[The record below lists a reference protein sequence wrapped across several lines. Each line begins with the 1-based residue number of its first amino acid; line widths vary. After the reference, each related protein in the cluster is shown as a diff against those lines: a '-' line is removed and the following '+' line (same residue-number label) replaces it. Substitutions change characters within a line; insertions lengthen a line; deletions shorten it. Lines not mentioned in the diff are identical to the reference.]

1 VTLPEAFA
9 QVPVDLDHVQ
19 VIEPREQG
27 DGQGSESGS
36 DLDDMIVAAGID
48 RPHDSLDDLRV
59 DEEMLAEP
67 LPRDVTAS
75 RHSG

>member
-1 VTLPEAFA
+1 MTLPESLA

-27 DGQGSESGS
+27 EGQRSETGS
-36 DLDDMIVAAGID
+36 DLDDAVVAARID
-48 RPHDSLDDLRV
+48 GFDDLLDDLRI
-59 DEEMLAEP
+59 DEKMLAEP
-67 LPRDVTAS
+67 FPREVTAS

>member
-1 VTLPEAFA
+1 
-9 QVPVDLDHVQ
+9 VQ

-27 DGQGSESGS
+27 KSQRSKSGP
-36 DLDDMIVAAGID
+36 DLDDMIVAARVD
-48 RPHDSLDDLRV
+48 RSHDSLDDFRI
-59 DEEMLAEP
+59 DEKMLSEP